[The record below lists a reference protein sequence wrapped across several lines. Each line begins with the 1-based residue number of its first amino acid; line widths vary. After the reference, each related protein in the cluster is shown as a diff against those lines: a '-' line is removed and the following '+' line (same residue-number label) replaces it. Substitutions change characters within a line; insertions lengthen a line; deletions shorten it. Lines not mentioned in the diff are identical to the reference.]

1 MPGSLPVVVSPPSP
15 TGGRRV
21 RVNGEI
27 LGLAHS
33 VTDVAEFL
41 RRAGLEIEPAQVVV
55 SPLIDWRG
63 GGPDYWGPEPG
74 VPSG

>member
-1 MPGSLPVVVSPPSP
+1 MVVSPPSP

>member
-1 MPGSLPVVVSPPSP
+1 MSGSLPVVVHPPSP

-27 LGLAHS
+27 LGLAYGVS
-33 VTDVAEFL
+33 DVAEFL
-41 RRAGLEIEPAQVVV
+41 RRAGLDVDPMQVAV

-63 GGPDYWGPEPG
+63 GGPEYWGPEPDA
-74 VPSG
+74 PS

>member
-1 MPGSLPVVVSPPSP
+1 MSGPLPVIVHPPSP

-27 LGLAHS
+27 LGLAYS
-33 VTDVAEFL
+33 VADVAEFL
-41 RRAGLEIEPAQVVV
+41 RRAGLDVEPGEVAV

-63 GGPDYWGPEPG
+63 GGPDYWGPEPDQAS
-74 VPSG
+74 P